1 MTIGNMVLERLK
13 GPISCKEHTLPR
25 NKASTRAKGWIR
37 ENTRIGLVLE
47 VMVCY
52 HQGCYWIE
60 IRIDS
65 LPGDGSHSKVRFR
78 NRVNKY
84 MKAMSDILPNP
95 KNHRW
100 STDRETCS
108 KIETESNVIDVAVF
122 WVEDEDRHINS

>member
-1 MTIGNMVLERLK
+1 MQRTHLTSKQSIDEGKRLDSRK
-13 GPISCKEHTLPR
+13 HKNWSC
-25 NKASTRAKGWIR
+25 
-37 ENTRIGLVLE
+37 LE